1 MDLNTAI
8 ICAGSNINPEDNI
21 KKAGEILLKEL
32 DVPACARLL
41 RTKPVGFTDQPDF
54 INTAFL
60 VRTGLEHA
68 ALAEYLKSVETRLGR
83 VRTGN
88 KFGPRTIDLDIAVFN
103 GVITDP
109 DVFERDFLRELILE
123 LMPELQGN
131 FSLLDMKGKNHGAGN
146 QGRPV

>member
-1 MDLNTAI
+1 MNSAI
-8 ICAGSNINPEDNI
+8 ISVGSNINPEANL
-21 KKAGEILLKEL
+21 KQARQILENEL
-32 DVPACARLL
+32 HIAACAQMLT
-41 RTKPVGFTDQPDF
+41 TKPVGFADQPDF

-60 VRTGLEHA
+60 ILTDLEQAPLA
-68 ALAEYLKSVETRLGR
+68 AYLKNVEARLGR

-88 KFGPRTIDLDIAVFN
+88 KYGPRTIDLDIAVFN
-103 GVITDP
+103 GAITDP

-146 QGRPV
+146 QGHPV